1 MGPFGKLQRPL
12 RFQNHNLFSGL
23 LIIDDF
29 KAIFVGMT
37 HVKVDSL
44 KVTKICFWLKLVI
57 MGMLASYETQ
67 NKKIGSKEFQNF
79 LIC

>member
-1 MGPFGKLQRPL
+1 MKQVKTGKFAHYFKMGLLGKLQRPL
-12 RFQNHNLFSGL
+12 RFQYHNLFSGL

-44 KVTKICFWLKLVI
+44 KVTKICF
-57 MGMLASYETQ
+57 LAKTSNYGHVGF
-67 NKKIGSKEFQNF
+67 I
-79 LIC
+79 